1 MTKLEPTQLTPEQ
14 KDQLEL
20 ALKSVY
26 PDADTPTLSE
36 LRNHPARLA
45 SLKHLLQVLGDR
57 LTERQQQVLVR
68 TLGLQRTTA
77 ETLEQ
82 VSRDLGVTRE
92 RVRAI
97 GKQALNNL
105 KKAALAA
112 GLQKKTTLEQPSNAP
127 GLNLALYQGNATD
140 RAVRWASLP
149 SDDLRRLAIT
159 AAQARD
165 AEALWNLTDAYLTL
179 HGAKGSAAS
188 ERTRDSYRKGICDL
202 LADWPGENLL
212 RPARDAGVV
221 WVRQLETK
229 IVRNTLTGQPK
240 RDAVS
245 GGPRVLSPA
254 TVQAK
259 LAAARSLYKAL
270 RWAGA
275 TTANPFENVRV
286 AKDPVPA
293 WEKRGAYTPEEVEA
307 LLGVAEGPDTVMVLL
322 GAHAGLRIAE
332 MSALKWPDI
341 DWRSKE
347 LVVRQGK
354 GGKTARVA
362 MTKRLRET
370 LRECPR
376 DAADLNG
383 FVLPYRAYRA
393 RERFQKLCLL
403 SGVEYK
409 GKEVHGLRH
418 GAGTRTYVQFKDLG
432 RVAQHLRQASVDTAR
447 RYAKMA
453 DKVVGEGIE
462 DW

>member
-1 MTKLEPTQLTPEQ
+1 MSKLEPAQLTPEQ

-20 ALKSVY
+20 ALRSVY
-26 PDADTPTLSE
+26 PDAGTPTLGE
-36 LRNHPARLA
+36 FRKDPARLA
-45 SLKHLLQVLGDR
+45 SLEHLLEVLGEA
-57 LTERQQQVLVR
+57 LPERQHVVLGH
-68 TLGLQRTTA
+68 TLGLQGSIA

-82 VSRDLGVTRE
+82 VGRDLGVTRE
-92 RVRAI
+92 RIRAI

-112 GLQKKTTLEQPSNAP
+112 DLTMEAVTEQPEGAA
-127 GLNLALYQGNATD
+127 GLGLELYQGNATD

-149 SDDLRRLAIT
+149 SDDLRRLAVA

-179 HGAKGSAAS
+179 HGAKGSAVS
-188 ERTRDSYRKGICDL
+188 ERTRDSYRRGLCGL
-202 LADWPGENLL
+202 LRDWKGENLL

-221 WVRQLETK
+221 WVRQLETRV
-229 IVRNTLTGQPK
+229 VRDPLTGEPK
-240 RDAVS
+240 RDTVS

-259 LAAARSLYKAL
+259 LAAARALYKAL

-275 TTANPFENVRV
+275 TTASPFENVKV

-307 LLGVAEGPDTVMVLL
+307 LLVVAEGPDRVMVLL

-332 MSALKWPDI
+332 MAALRWPDV
-341 DWRSKE
+341 DWRAKE

-370 LRECPR
+370 LHECPR
-376 DAADLNG
+376 DAANLKG

-409 GKEVHGLRH
+409 GREVHGLRH

-462 DW
+462 EW

>member
-1 MTKLEPTQLTPEQ
+1 VNKLEPAQLTPEQ
-14 KDQLEL
+14 RDQLEL
-20 ALKSVY
+20 ALRSVY
-26 PDADTPTLSE
+26 PDGGMPTLGE
-36 LRNHPARLA
+36 FRKDPARLA
-45 SLKHLLQVLGDR
+45 SLEHLLEVLGET
-57 LTERQQQVLVR
+57 LPERQHDVLVR
-68 TLGLQRTTA
+68 TLGLQKATA
-77 ETLEQ
+77 ETLET
-82 VSRDLGVTRE
+82 VGRELSVTRE

-97 GKQALNNL
+97 GKQALVNL
-105 KKAALAA
+105 RKAALASGMQKEITLQQFDNA
-112 GLQKKTTLEQPSNAP
+112 EGLGLE
-127 GLNLALYQGNATD
+127 LYQGNATD

-179 HGAKGSAAS
+179 HGAKGSAVS
-188 ERTRDSYRKGICDL
+188 ERTRDSYRRGIRDL
-202 LADWPGENLL
+202 LADWAGENLL

-221 WVRQLETK
+221 WVRQLETRV
-229 IVRNTLTGQPK
+229 VRDPLTGEPK

-259 LAAARSLYKAL
+259 LAAARALYKAL
-270 RWAGA
+270 RWAGV
-275 TTANPFENVRV
+275 TTASPFENVKV
-286 AKDPVPA
+286 VKDPVPA

-307 LLGVAEGPDTVMVLL
+307 LIEVAEGADRVMVLL

-332 MSALKWPDI
+332 MAALRWPDV

-362 MTKRLRET
+362 MTRRLRET
-370 LRECPR
+370 LHECPR
-376 DAADLNG
+376 DAADLKG
-383 FVLPYRAYRA
+383 FVLPFRAYRA